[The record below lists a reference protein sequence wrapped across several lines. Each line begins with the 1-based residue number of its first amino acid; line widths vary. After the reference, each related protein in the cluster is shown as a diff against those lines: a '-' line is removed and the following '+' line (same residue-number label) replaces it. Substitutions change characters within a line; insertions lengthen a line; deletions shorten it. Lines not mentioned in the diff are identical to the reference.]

1 MTGFYKTNWVLRVI
15 IHLLLQPEES
25 TGADQSSL
33 RVSAPPS
40 AANQGLYWTRVPAM
54 GSSSVFPTASC
65 PLTHPL
71 PRYSP
76 RYTRAHTAL
85 STLLFSVLS
94 RFFPTY
100 KDKKAVRGS
109 LCVLRSPDTQ
119 EPAESA
125 RSSKQHSI
133 SSAPVRYQQVFVIS

>member
-1 MTGFYKTNWVLRVI
+1 MFNNMTRFYKTNWVLRVI
-15 IHLLLQPEES
+15 IYVLLQPGES
-25 TGADQSSL
+25 TGAVQSSL
-33 RVSAPPS
+33 RVSVPPS
-40 AANQGLYWTRVPAM
+40 AANQGLYWTRVPPM

-76 RYTRAHTAL
+76 RYTHAHTAL
-85 STLLFSVLS
+85 SSFLCSVLS
-94 RFFPTY
+94 LFFLRTENE
-100 KDKKAVRGS
+100 AVRGS

-133 SSAPVRYQQVFVIS
+133 SSAPVR

>member
-1 MTGFYKTNWVLRVI
+1 MFNNMTRFYKTNWVLRVI
-15 IHLLLQPEES
+15 IYLLLQPGES

-33 RVSAPPS
+33 RVSVPPS
-40 AANQGLYWTRVPAM
+40 AANQGLYWTRVPPM
-54 GSSSVFPTASC
+54 DSSSVFPTASC

-85 STLLFSVLS
+85 SSFLCSVFVSFFFFS
-94 RFFPTY
+94 TY
-100 KDKKAVRGS
+100 EENKAVRGS
-109 LCVLRSPDTQ
+109 LCVLRFPDTQ

-125 RSSKQHSI
+125 RSSKPHSI
-133 SSAPVRYQQVFVIS
+133 SSAPVR